1 MLLDIMT
8 LLTTLNRQPQLHKS
22 QKGNNNATISL
33 LLTKMSLVGQCLLD
47 KSFRIISEI
56 NSTAEK
62 FAIKINLMDS

>member
-33 LLTKMSLVGQCLLD
+33 LFTKMPLVSQCLLD

-56 NSTAEK
+56 NSTVKK
-62 FAIKINLMDS
+62 FAIKINFMDS